1 MTKIYLNGKE
11 TEITKE
17 ITVQEFIL
25 SQGLDNKMIAVAIN
39 MKIIHKNEYCK
50 TIINNGDKIEIVRPV
65 GGG

>member
-11 TEITKE
+11 TEIKKE

>member
-17 ITVQEFIL
+17 LTVKEFIL